1 MQRIKV
7 LTAMALVLFAAAQYG
22 PSASARQARSTANPN
37 ASALRIKI
45 LSNRADLVSGGDAY
59 VEILLPRRTTAS
71 GLSVRLGGRDVTRSF
86 AKRRNGRVLGVVDHL
101 RVGRNVLRAR
111 LRDGRAAELTITNHP
126 KGGPVFSGPQVQP
139 WICDTQ
145 TQGLGAPRDKQC
157 NVKPVYV
164 FKYMPVTGI
173 GECAMGTLVCVSGLS
188 DYDPNDPPPAET
200 IATTTT
206 DQGNT
211 VPYIVRVERGVI
223 DRGFYEIAILFQPG
237 KPWKPWDPQPG
248 WNGKVLFPF
257 GAGGEPAHKQIA
269 NQPVLS
275 HPALSRGFAVAA
287 TAMAHNSQGFN
298 DVVQAEGVMMLKEH
312 LIETYGEVRYSI
324 GTGCSGGS
332 MTQYELASNYPG
344 LLDGIMPACSF
355 PDVMTT
361 YTSMADCKLIHH
373 YFIETSPY
381 LWTPAQEAAAIGYP
395 TPGTCNTESGRADS
409 YVSPTG
415 GADCADYPWAYRPDT
430 NPRGVRCTVPDYGI
444 ATWGRRPRS
453 AWGPIEKR
461 IGRGFAQMPYDTVGI
476 QWGLKALIDGDILPE
491 QFVDL
496 NEKIGGLDVD
506 ANFQAARS
514 KGDPGAIE
522 IAYRSGRFTNGRQ
535 MAKVPHIELRG
546 SSNAEEHYD
555 WQSFQ
560 TRARLVRD
568 NKQAGNMVYWRSNGP
583 LVPNPLMNAEA
594 FRLMDRWLGAI
605 KADHSNLP
613 LETKVLRDKPLDAAD
628 GCWFGNLKVSD
639 PVLCDVLV
647 PYFREPRFIAGGP
660 VTADVAKCQLEPLK
674 RSDYA
679 FMPVPF
685 TDDQWDRLRATFP
698 TGVCD
703 YSRPG
708 MYQQP
713 PDGPWMTYTG
723 GPGGRVLGSPPA
735 STPTKAIR

>member
-1 MQRIKV
+1 MRRNRLFAVLIAAGVLLTTVLAMPSSAGRPAAALQIKV
-7 LTAMALVLFAAAQYG
+7 
-22 PSASARQARSTANPN
+22 
-37 ASALRIKI
+37 

-59 VEILLPRRTTAS
+59 VELVVPRGATAT
-71 GLSVRLGGRDVTRSF
+71 GLSVRLGSKDVSRAF
-86 AKRRNGRVLGVVDHL
+86 AKRRSGRILGLVQGL
-101 RVGRNVLRAR
+101 KNGRNVLRAR
-111 LRDGRAAELTITNHP
+111 LRDGRGAQITITNHP

-139 WICDTQ
+139 WICDTAA
-145 TQGLGAPRDKQC
+145 QGLGPPRDKQC
-157 NVKPVYV
+157 NVRPAYS
-164 FKYMPVTGI
+164 FKYMPVAGA
-173 GECAMGTLVCVSGLS
+173 GHCVFGTLVCVSGLS
-188 DYDPNDPPPAET
+188 DYDPADPPPAET

-211 VPYIVRVERGVI
+211 VPYIVRVEHGVI

-237 KPWKPWDPQPG
+237 KPWKPWDPQRG

-257 GAGGEPAHKQIA
+257 GAGGEPAHKQIP

-275 HPALSRGFAVAA
+275 HPALSRGFAVAS

-312 LIETYGEVRYSI
+312 LIETYGQVRYSI

-332 MTQYELASNYPG
+332 MTQYSLASNYPG

-373 YFIETSPY
+373 YFTETSPY
-381 LWTPAQEAAAIGYP
+381 LFTPAQQAAATGYP
-395 TPGTCNTESGRADS
+395 TPGTCEVESGRSDS
-409 YVSPTG
+409 YVSPTAG
-415 GADCADYPWAYRPDT
+415 SNCGDEPWAYRPDT
-430 NPRGVRCTVPDYGI
+430 NPRGVRCSVPDYGV
-444 ATWGRRPRS
+444 ATFGRRPRS
-453 AWGPIEKR
+453 AWGPIEKK
-461 IGRGFAQMPYDTVGI
+461 IGRGFAPMPYDTVGI
-476 QWGLKALIDGDILPE
+476 QWGLKALVDGDILPE

-496 NEKIGGLDVD
+496 NEKIGGLDID

-514 KGDPGAIE
+514 KGDPQGIE

-560 TRARLVRD
+560 TRGRLVRD
-568 NKQAGNMVYWRSNGP
+568 NGQARNMVYWRSNGP
-583 LVPNPLMNAEA
+583 LVPNPLMQDEA
-594 FRLMDRWLGAI
+594 LRTIDRWLAAI
-605 KADHSNLP
+605 KADRSNLP
-613 LETKVLRDKPLDAAD
+613 LEAKVLRNKPLDAEDA
-628 GCWFGNLKVSD
+628 CWFGDRKVTD
-639 PVLCDVLV
+639 PTVCDVLV

-660 VTADVAKCQLEPLK
+660 VTADVAKCQLKPLK

-685 TDDQWDRLRATFP
+685 TDDQWSRLEATFP
-698 TGVCD
+698 AGVCD
-703 YSRPG
+703 YGRRG
-708 MYQQP
+708 VLQQA

-723 GPGGRVLGSPPA
+723 GPGGKVLGPA
-735 STPTKAIR
+735 PRSTPTTR